1 MTSFLITSHNP
12 AIPQNVF
19 SYVDNDESIINTSAD
34 SNPDPLWMHLEDNS
48 LVVPINGYVT
58 PIVVVI
64 TLATNCIVC
73 AVLLRPH
80 MRSPTNALLVAIAT
94 SDMLTGVWSVPA
106 FAYFYTSGAHREW
119 VPYRWCYIYPVLTEY
134 IPTVF
139 HTASIWLTVAL
150 AVQRYVYVC
159 HALSARQL
167 CTTSNFV
174 RVIAGI
180 FAGAFVSQ
188 MSRFFEYSYT
198 EAELT
203 SRINPNEVSIC
214 VAVVPCDDVTKEL
227 PSNLLSV
234 VTICTSSVCHA
245 WVQRCSVRRTA

>member
-1 MTSFLITSHNP
+1 MASFLITSHNP
-12 AIPQNVF
+12 AMLQNVF
-19 SYVDNDESIINTSAD
+19 SYADNDESIVNTSAE
-34 SNPDPLWMHLEDNS
+34 STSEPYTPPLYMHLEDNS

-174 RVIAGI
+174 RIIAGI

-198 EAELT
+198 EGDLK
-203 SRINPNEVSIC
+203 SRINENEVSIEWPWC
-214 VAVVPCDDVTKEL
+214 RDDGTVALPGNPCA
-227 PSNLLSV
+227 LLLHASGG
-234 VTICTSSVCHA
+234 SVCL
-245 WVQRCSVRRTA
+245 QLY